1 MLTSYGLI
9 IASLIIF
16 QYLVSVIASILN
28 LKSLRGELPQEF
40 AGVYNPDIYK
50 KSQEYTRTKTRFGW
64 VVSSIELLATLL
76 FWYFGGFA
84 ALDVWVRGW
93 NFPLVFSGTLYMGT
107 LAFVQ
112 YLAFLPFIVYST
124 FVIEERFGFNKTTLQ
139 TFILDQ
145 MKAIF
150 LGGAIG
156 AVLLICVLALL
167 EYLGSAAWIYAW
179 IAVAVFMFFMQFISP
194 KWILPLFNRFEPLP
208 EGELHDAIFDYA
220 KKVKYSL
227 KEIFVVDGSR
237 RSTKT
242 NAYFTGFGKNK
253 HIALYNT
260 LIEKHTTEELVSV
273 LAHEIGH
280 YKKRHISIFMGLSVL
295 HAGILFFLLS
305 LFLKLPGVFEA
316 FYIQEM
322 SAYTGL
328 AIFSLSFTP
337 IHSLISIFLNWVSRI
352 HEFEADAFSAK
363 TANGAD
369 TMICALKK
377 LSKDNLENLFPHP
390 MLVWLEYSHPPMLER
405 IEALRR
411 I

>member
-208 EGELHDAIFDYA
+208 EGELHDAIFD
-220 KKVKYSL
+220 K
-227 KEIFVVDGSR
+227 
-237 RSTKT
+237 
-242 NAYFTGFGKNK
+242 
-253 HIALYNT
+253 
-260 LIEKHTTEELVSV
+260 
-273 LAHEIGH
+273 
-280 YKKRHISIFMGLSVL
+280 
-295 HAGILFFLLS
+295 
-305 LFLKLPGVFEA
+305 
-316 FYIQEM
+316 
-322 SAYTGL
+322 
-328 AIFSLSFTP
+328 
-337 IHSLISIFLNWVSRI
+337 
-352 HEFEADAFSAK
+352 
-363 TANGAD
+363 
-369 TMICALKK
+369 
-377 LSKDNLENLFPHP
+377 
-390 MLVWLEYSHPPMLER
+390 
-405 IEALRR
+405 
-411 I
+411 